1 MLIKYPKIESV
12 YKRDENFKIVPE
24 YKNNYFEFLK
34 DVHWIAYEKIDGTNL
49 RLYWDGYKL
58 SIHGRT
64 DNAKFNNDQ
73 QIYLNNRFLNKE
85 FEDMVEQIFKDKEV
99 IIFGEFVGKDIQ
111 AKVEN
116 YDFFVFDIAVISNND
131 YIWLERNSIIDIAD
145 TLKLKYVPFV
155 MIGTL
160 PEIID
165 WVKQERTSLVSN
177 HRMEGVVAQPRMPL
191 LQRNKERIITKI
203 KYDDLKEL
211 KDTEQPKTQKVAC
224 EDSYYNYLKNTE
236 KIN

>member
-1 MLIKYPKIESV
+1 MLFKYPKIESV
-12 YKRDENFKIVPE
+12 YKRDKDFKIVKE
-24 YKNNYFEFLK
+24 YKNTYFKFLEN
-34 DVHWIAYEKIDGTNL
+34 VTWVAYEKIDGMNL
-49 RLYWDGYKL
+49 RLYWDGYNL
-58 SIHGRT
+58 EVHGRT
-64 DNAKFNNDQ
+64 GNTDFNANQTKYLLERFFNKAFIDMIEQ
-73 QIYLNNRFLNKE
+73 TFKNK
-85 FEDMVEQIFKDKEV
+85 KA

-116 YDFFVFDIAVISNND
+116 YDLFVFDIAIDSGNN
-131 YIWLERNSIIDIAD
+131 YVWLERNSIIDIAD

-155 MIGTL
+155 MQGTL

-177 HRMEGVVAQPRMPL
+177 NIMEGVVAQPIMPL

-211 KDTEQPKTQKVAC
+211 NDTERPKTQKVAC
-224 EDSYYNYLKNTE
+224 ENSYYEYLKNTE
-236 KIN
+236 KIV